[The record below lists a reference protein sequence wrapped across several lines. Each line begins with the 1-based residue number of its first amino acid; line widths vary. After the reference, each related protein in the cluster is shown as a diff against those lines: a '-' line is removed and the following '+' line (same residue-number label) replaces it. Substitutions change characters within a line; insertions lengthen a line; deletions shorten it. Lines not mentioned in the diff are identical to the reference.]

1 MRRREVI
8 TLVAGVA
15 VWPLPVWAE
24 QPAMPVIG
32 FLGLGTALA
41 LQSRMEGF
49 LAGLREFAY
58 IDGKNVV
65 IESRFVEKSEQ
76 LRQSAMELVQRQP
89 AVIVTSGNAA
99 TLAVK
104 SATPTIPIIFSAADD
119 PVRLGFVASFNQPG
133 GRMTGVSLVSGA
145 LDAKRLELL
154 HELLPNV
161 VRVAVLI
168 DPNNPAET
176 NVRQNEQAN
185 ARLIGQ
191 QILPLAA
198 ASEHEIETAFRELA
212 EQHAGGLLV
221 NADAFYTA
229 NRDQIIALAAQYQVP
244 AIYPWRE
251 FPAAGGL
258 MSYGTSLA
266 DGYHQLGIYAG
277 KVLRGVKPADLPVV
291 EPTRIEFVINL
302 STAKALKLEI
312 PPKLLALADA
322 VIE

>member
-1 MRRREVI
+1 
-8 TLVAGVA
+8 
-15 VWPLPVWAE
+15 
-24 QPAMPVIG
+24 
-32 FLGLGTALA
+32 
-41 LQSRMEGF
+41 
-49 LAGLREFAY
+49 
-58 IDGKNVV
+58 
-65 IESRFVEKSEQ
+65 
-76 LRQSAMELVQRQP
+76 
-89 AVIVTSGNAA
+89 
-99 TLAVK
+99 
-104 SATPTIPIIFSAADD
+104 
-119 PVRLGFVASFNQPG
+119 
-133 GRMTGVSLVSGA
+133 MTGVSLVSGA